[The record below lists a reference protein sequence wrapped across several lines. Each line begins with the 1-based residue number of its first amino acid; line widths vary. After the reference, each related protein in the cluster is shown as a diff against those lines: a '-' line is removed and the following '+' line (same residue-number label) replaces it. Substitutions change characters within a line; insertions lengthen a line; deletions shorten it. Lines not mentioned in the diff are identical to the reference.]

1 MARVIL
7 FCVLAADIVT
17 TLATARSFPTVD
29 RTTAIQIDRP
39 MVADPPSSSSSS
51 YAVTSSASF
60 ESRPAEGPAS
70 FHPHVKHRP
79 FDRSLA
85 GGKIILGGLA
95 AAIFAAVF
103 CYIRITRRKSGEPKA
118 NAGEPTMAYAPSS
131 SLNPIELHMTTF
143 AGAPEISL
151 PHHRQHRAFD
161 KSFAGGE
168 VILGGLATAILAAV
182 FCYIRV
188 TRERSSNGLGTANK
202 PLADF
207 LLLRGVGELSTSAPS
222 SFIRKHQENRSRG
235 CIEEIIGSA

>member
-103 CYIRITRRKSGEPKA
+103 CYIRITRRKSGEPK
-118 NAGEPTMAYAPSS
+118 S
-131 SLNPIELHMTTF
+131 
-143 AGAPEISL
+143 
-151 PHHRQHRAFD
+151 
-161 KSFAGGE
+161 
-168 VILGGLATAILAAV
+168 
-182 FCYIRV
+182 
-188 TRERSSNGLGTANK
+188 
-202 PLADF
+202 
-207 LLLRGVGELSTSAPS
+207 
-222 SFIRKHQENRSRG
+222 
-235 CIEEIIGSA
+235 